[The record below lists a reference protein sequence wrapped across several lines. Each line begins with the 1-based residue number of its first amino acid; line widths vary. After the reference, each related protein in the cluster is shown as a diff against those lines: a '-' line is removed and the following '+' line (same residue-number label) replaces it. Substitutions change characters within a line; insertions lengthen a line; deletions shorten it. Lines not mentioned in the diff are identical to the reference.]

1 MPSTGLWNNIAALA
15 VIPIAV
21 WVTTT
26 GLGLLAERAAGAR
39 LHNPLLAPLGFCVAV
54 ALCLGVYT
62 TGAGDPVLLPLLIVL
77 VVAGFALARHEL
89 PGRLN
94 AGWPLLA
101 ALAAYLMFDA
111 SVIATGHWTFVGYH
125 LQDDTAYEMLLA
137 SHLQT
142 YGTNVGNLAPSTA
155 TDYIQ
160 AFLSTGYPLGT
171 QSFLAALGGLLHV
184 DVAVIYQG
192 FLSALA
198 GVGAMAASTLSGSV
212 LSRRL
217 GALVGFLAISAS
229 LTYQY
234 ALQGS
239 IKEIGTTVA
248 VLCTLALIRFAIL
261 ELRGYRAAVI
271 AAIPLAAVL
280 CTYNAAGL
288 PYVGGLAGSGLLAA
302 LLVHRR
308 LPTKAWIGPAVAA
321 AAVFFV
327 LAASALKTVS
337 TFLQIA
343 TSGFTGSNA
352 TALPLGQLLR
362 RLPLS
367 ELNGIW
373 LVRDYRIMVAP
384 GTLGELEVLATI
396 AMFVLLAVGIVHA
409 LVRREPGILM
419 GVVTMGLVLAI
430 VYTRAIPYAQAKLL
444 AIASPVVV
452 LGAAYGLAVL
462 RSRRRLVPIAALV
475 GAALAAGILGS
486 DALAYHGDP
495 VAPTGQMIAL
505 HEAGER
511 IGTSGPVLVSEFQE
525 FAKYFGQ
532 PAQMYVG
539 TEYPSPENL
548 VLRVPG
554 GLYGQS
560 FDLDQETL
568 SFVESFPYILIR
580 RSPAASRPPANYHL
594 TYENYY
600 YAVWKRGAAPRVLA
614 HLPLQQLYSAEAPV
628 LCPALHAM
636 VAHPPRGSSLV
647 VSYSAPIIGYDVFH
661 ATVRST
667 GWPQDYNPYTPD
679 AVAFQT
685 PGVAGTVVNVP
696 RAGNYRIWLQGSS
709 PRLLRITI
717 DGRTVSY
724 VGGNNTPDEWLEG
737 ASVHLR
743 AGRHAFDVWRPGG
756 DLSPGD
762 GGTGEAY
769 AGRGEIGYLALV
781 PEQPA
786 QQEHT
791 VSLPVAAWH
800 TLCGHPAD
808 WVELVSNR

>member
-1 MPSTGLWNNIAALA
+1 MPSTGLWDNIAAMA
-15 VIPIAV
+15 AIPVVV

-26 GLGLLAERAAGAR
+26 GLGLLVERLISTR
-39 LHNPLLAPLGFCVAV
+39 LHKALLAPLGFCVAV

-62 TGAGDPVLLPLLIVL
+62 TGAGDSVLLPILIVL
-77 VVAGFALARHEL
+77 VVAGFVLARREL

-94 AGWPLLA
+94 AGWALVA

-137 SHLQT
+137 RHLQT
-142 YGTNVGNLAPSTA
+142 YGTRVGNLAPSTA
-155 TDYIQ
+155 TSYIE

-171 QSFLAALGGLLHV
+171 QSFLAALGGLLHIN
-184 DVAVIYQG
+184 VAVIYQG

-198 GVGAMAASTLSGSV
+198 GIGAMAASTLMGDAM
-212 LSRRL
+212 SRRM
-217 GALVGFLAISAS
+217 GALVGFFVISAS

-248 VLCTLALIRFAIL
+248 VLCALALIRFAIL
-261 ELRGYRAAVI
+261 ELRDYAAAVI

-280 CTYNAAGL
+280 ATYNAAGL
-288 PYVGGLAGSGLLAA
+288 PYFGGLAGSGLLAA
-302 LLVHRR
+302 LYFHRR
-308 LPTKAWIGPAVAA
+308 LPTARWRGPLAAGVVLFGVLAA
-321 AAVFFV
+321 AA
-327 LAASALKTVS
+327 LKTIS
-337 TFLQIA
+337 TFFHIA

-362 RLPLS
+362 ALPLS
-367 ELNGIW
+367 QINGVW

-384 GTLGELEVLATI
+384 GTLGDLEVVATI
-396 AMFVLLAVGIVHA
+396 AMFALLAVGFVHA
-409 LVRREPGILM
+409 LVRREPGVLM

-430 VYTRAIPYAQAKLL
+430 VYPRAIPYAQAKLL

-452 LGAAYGLAVL
+452 LGAAYGLAAL
-462 RSRRRLVPIAALV
+462 LARRRLMPLAALV
-475 GAALAAGILGS
+475 GGGLALGVLVS

-495 VAPTGQMIAL
+495 VAPTSQMIAL
-505 HEAGER
+505 EQVGQH
-511 IGTSGPVLVSEFQE
+511 IGANGPVLVSEFQE
-525 FAKYFGQ
+525 FAKFFAQ
-532 PAQMYVG
+532 PAQLYVG

-568 SFVESFPYILIR
+568 AFVESFPYILVR
-580 RSPAASRPPANYHL
+580 RSPAASRPPANFHL

-600 YAVWKRGAAPRVLA
+600 YEVWKRSATPRVLA
-614 HLPLQQLYSAEAPV
+614 HLPLQQLYSAQAPV
-628 LCPALHAM
+628 PCPALRAM
-636 VAHPPRGSSLV
+636 VAHPPAGSRLV
-647 VSYSAPIIGYDVFH
+647 VSYTPTIYGYPVLQ

-685 PGVAGTVVNVP
+685 PGVAGTVVDIP
-696 RAGNYRIWLQGSS
+696 RTGNYRIWLQGSS

-717 DGRTVSY
+717 DGRTVSHI
-724 VGGNNTPDEWLEG
+724 GGNNTPDEWLEG

-743 AGRHAFDVWRPGG
+743 AGKHPFDVWRPGG

-786 QQEHT
+786 HT
-791 VSLPVAAWH
+791 VSLPVSAWH
-800 TLCGHPAD
+800 TLCGHQAD
-808 WVELVSNR
+808 WVELVTP